1 MIRSAETSAMARQTC
16 PICRSEVNIDDDFVL
31 AETPEL
37 DAVKKV
43 IKESILELAKDG
55 KKYE

>member
-1 MIRSAETSAMARQTC
+1 MARQTC